1 MWCEHALS
9 GENSSNECGKDEFQW
24 GCGASFKVGNSSFE
38 NNIVYNFIFFWGLM
52 PIYDYKCSDC
62 EHQIEVIQKISD
74 KPRVTCPKCNKKTL
88 KKLISAPSF
97 RLKGGGWYETDF
109 KTGKKKNISS
119 NESSKDDKSKET
131 LKTNP
136 KKASK
141 QDKIKD

>member
-1 MWCEHALS
+1 
-9 GENSSNECGKDEFQW
+9 
-24 GCGASFKVGNSSFE
+24 
-38 NNIVYNFIFFWGLM
+38 M

-62 EHQIEVIQKISD
+62 EHEIEVIQRISD

-119 NESSKDDKSKET
+119 NESSKDDKSKEGAD
-131 LKTNP
+131 
-136 KKASK
+136 KKPDEKKPAEK
-141 QDKIKD
+141 K